1 MSSRLIRI
9 TETTTLNKFS
19 RSETKTG
26 GWQLCLLLLVY
37 WNYSKSLLFNSTEQI
52 CFYWSVEPHYCQL
65 CPFRLLLKQLS
76 ICSNQKPTDCS
87 DCRTSS
93 GVCFSTTN
101 WTWNHRHVSFVLL
114 LFCLQIK
121 CKKPFFSFNE
131 KPEGQ
136 IKLLI
141 LKTSLDFLLRLSTLT
156 SSFSFLPPLFFL
168 SISFTCYFCLF
179 LDDLE
184 SWGCLV
190 SRFTSICQNQTS
202 LFSSSLGLFSN
213 VSLDFFASPTNTDCV
228 FVFFSF
234 IFLSAEKAQN
244 NLDFLSLS
252 RRTKCDFQIEQ
263 IEGLVA
269 IPSVSPDS
277 FR

>member
-141 LKTSLDFLLRLSTLT
+141 LKTSLDFLLRLSTNELFQFPP
-156 SSFSFLPPLFFL
+156 SALLSQHLFHVLFLFVSRWSRVLRLFGFSFHFHLSKPNLSFFIISRAVFKRL
-168 SISFTCYFCLF
+168 SGLLCFTHKHRL
-179 LDDLE
+179 
-184 SWGCLV
+184 
-190 SRFTSICQNQTS
+190 
-202 LFSSSLGLFSN
+202 
-213 VSLDFFASPTNTDCV
+213 CV
-228 FVFFSF
+228 CFFSF